1 MPSEVPERD
10 KMHSS
15 PRDRALRAL
24 GLILVKARKPKEAIE
39 DLAGDLDQR
48 DRAFVMEVVY
58 GVLRHR
64 DYLDY
69 LLQHFLKRFSGVTPA
84 TLNNLR
90 IGLYQAEFMRVPEWA
105 LVNEAAE
112 MERARRGKVAL
123 VNGVL
128 RNFLRQR
135 STIPMPPESDP
146 LRHISVTQSHPRWL
160 VRRWIERFGPAEAL
174 SLARANNEVPPLTLR
189 IPAETDRESI
199 LALLAARGIGASAGR
214 YSPAA
219 VVLKDRRPLEE
230 LAALLP
236 YGSIVQ
242 DEASQLV
249 GYLVDPQ
256 PGERVLDACAAPG
269 GKTTHLAQLIGDRGE
284 VVAVE
289 RDTSRIP
296 RLRENVDR
304 LRMSSVRIVAGD
316 AASLEGADHFD
327 RILLDAPC
335 SALGVIRRN
344 PDVRYR
350 HTERDLAKFGRSQL
364 ALLRSLCSR
373 LRPGGSMVYSVCST
387 EPEEGEEVV
396 REFLLDHSEFS
407 VTEGTRDFLRPF
419 LTDAGGPPL
428 YRMFPHLHGMDGF
441 FAARLIRGK

>member
-1 MPSEVPERD
+1 M
-10 KMHSS
+10 
-15 PRDRALRAL
+15 ALRAL
-24 GLILVKARKPKEAIE
+24 GLIVVRGRKPKEVIE
-39 DLAGDLDQR
+39 DLTEGMDHR

-58 GVLRHR
+58 GVLRHP

-69 LLQHFLKRFSGVTPA
+69 LLQHFLKRFSGVTLA

-112 MERARRGKVAL
+112 MEKSRRGKVAL

-135 STIPMPPESDP
+135 PTIAMPPENDP

-160 VRRWIERFGPAEAL
+160 VRRWIERFGPAGAL

-189 IPAETDRESI
+189 ISAEADRESI
-199 LALLAARGIGASAGR
+199 LALLAAKDIEASAGR
-214 YSPAA
+214 YSPTA
-219 VVLKDRRPLEE
+219 VVFKDRCPLEE
-230 LAALLP
+230 LTGLLP

-269 GKTTHLAQLIGDRGE
+269 GKTTHLAQLMGDRGE

-296 RLRENVDR
+296 RLRDNIGR
-304 LRMSSVRIVAGD
+304 LGISSVRIVAGD
-316 AASLEGADHFD
+316 AGSLEAADHFD

-350 HTERDLAKFGRSQL
+350 HAEKDLARFGRSQL
-364 ALLRSLCSR
+364 ALLKSLCSR

-387 EPEEGEEVV
+387 EPEEGEDVV
-396 REFLLDHSEFS
+396 REFVRCHPGFS

-419 LTDAGGPPL
+419 LADAGTPPF
-428 YRMFPHLHGMDGF
+428 YRTFPHLHGTDGF